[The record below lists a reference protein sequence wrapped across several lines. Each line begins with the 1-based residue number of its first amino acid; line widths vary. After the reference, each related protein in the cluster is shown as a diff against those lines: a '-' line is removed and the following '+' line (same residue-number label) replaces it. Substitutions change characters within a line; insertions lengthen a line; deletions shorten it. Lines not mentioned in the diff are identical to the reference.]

1 MPPTNRVQ
9 HQKVQFTQM
18 IQEQRLRKLWV
29 ASSVF
34 RYTKMEV
41 IDRHQYLGV
50 DTRSHNFKNILR
62 KGLKIDK
69 KASNVKQNCIV

>member
-9 HQKVQFTQM
+9 HQKLQFTQM
-18 IQEQRLRKLWV
+18 IQKQRLRKLWV

-34 RYTKMEV
+34 RDTKMEV

-50 DTRSHNFKNILR
+50 DTRSHSFKNIVR
-62 KGLKIDK
+62 KG
-69 KASNVKQNCIV
+69 